1 MNRANKIIIG
11 IGGAIAA
18 TAITSLGMFIYNS
31 KVRVPYGV
39 PTQDT
44 TTKMVSEYNNKFSMY
59 FGDKCD
65 PTTTK
70 TLISL
75 IQAHNNWP
83 EEVDTY
89 GSIELVGV
97 TQISKVKLV
106 SYYKIEPTK
115 YSSDGTISQITITEL

>member
-18 TAITSLGMFIYNS
+18 TAITSLGMFINNS
-31 KVRVPYGV
+31 KVQVEYGV
-39 PTQDT
+39 PTPD
-44 TTKMVSEYNNKFSMY
+44 TKMVSEYNNKFSLY
-59 FGDKCD
+59 FGNKCS

-97 TQISKVKLV
+97 TQTSKVKSV

-115 YSSDGTISQITITEL
+115 YNSDGTISQITITEL